1 MDKLVL
7 GFWWPV
13 RYNCL
18 QDVNENCEVI
28 MHIYLAPWIVF
39 SKKKM
44 LAPGLNVKNEIF
56 NRVRMQVIWPCSPYS
71 NALSVRFLKKCLPI
85 INLHSSSSWG
95 LMKTNRILR
104 TSPTCTPSH
113 KFLWFSWTLY
123 SNSYSLLKE
132 YRSNWKLKTLN
143 LKWFCRTNQNL
154 SPCSWGWP
162 VNPNVPWLEL

>member
-28 MHIYLAPWIVF
+28 MHIYLAPWIVI
-39 SKKKM
+39 SKEM
-44 LAPGLNVKNEIF
+44 LAPELNVKNEIF
-56 NRVRMQVIWPCSPYS
+56 NRVRMQVI
-71 NALSVRFLKKCLPI
+71 FKKCLPI
-85 INLHSSSSWG
+85 INLHSSSSWV

-104 TSPTCTPSH
+104 TSPTCIPSH
-113 KFLWFSWTLY
+113 KFLWFFWTLY

-143 LKWFCRTNQNL
+143 LKCFCRTNQNL
-154 SPCSWGWP
+154 SSCSWGWP
-162 VNPNVPWLEL
+162 VNPNVPWLELYICS